1 MNRSFAQFHIPLH
14 VMAASLVLMLAC
26 IGTANAQ
33 SAPIPEV
40 DTARQAVDRADQADA
55 DQYAPDAMA
64 RARNLL
70 AQAQQA
76 QSNRDKKEAIE
87 FALRASADADLAR
100 ALSQEALANAELQ
113 HRRAE
118 ISELQRKLG
127 TEETP

>member
-14 VMAASLVLMLAC
+14 VMAASLALMLAF

-76 QSNRDKKEAIE
+76 QSNRDKKDAIE